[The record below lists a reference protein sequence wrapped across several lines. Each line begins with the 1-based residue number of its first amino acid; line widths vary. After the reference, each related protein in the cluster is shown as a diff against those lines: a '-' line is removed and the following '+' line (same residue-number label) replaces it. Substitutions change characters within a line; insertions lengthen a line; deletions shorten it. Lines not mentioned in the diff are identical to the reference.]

1 MCPVHEGAFSP
12 LETMQGARVRLSED
26 ILLGG
31 GDGFTVMDQKNLS
44 NSTESSGRPFTGP
57 GDLWRGSS
65 QAGRGVFGFPEAL
78 RVCQWIPRARGC
90 GCLHL
95 QAMTPTRRRFID
107 GCYE

>member
-1 MCPVHEGAFSP
+1 MRTFCGVGAMVLPSWTRRTYRTPQSP
-12 LETMQGARVRLSED
+12 R
-26 ILLGG
+26 
-31 GDGFTVMDQKNLS
+31 
-44 NSTESSGRPFTGP
+44 GRPFTGS

-90 GCLHL
+90 GCLDL